1 MDNDGRLLAIKY
13 KFENS
18 SYIIANCYTP
28 TQQYRNDQLNF
39 IKAGDFNFYLNPMM
53 DKSDTLSHKHD
64 NYSYRTELQV
74 MLDVFNLTDT
84 WRALNPNSRRYS
96 WHARGKSSLH
106 DYLFIFGN
114 LLNYINECKINPGQ
128 HSDHSIMPINLI
140 EAKNCGNLT

>member
-1 MDNDGRLLAIKY
+1 MDNDGRLLAIKC

-39 IKAGDFNFYLNPMM
+39 RCMTKDIFSKFENKNIITAGGFNFYLNPMM
-53 DKSDTLSHKHD
+53 EKSDTMSHKHD
-64 NYSYRTELQV
+64 DYSYRTELQV

-84 WRALNPNSRRYS
+84 WRGLNPNSRRYS

-106 DYLFIFGN
+106 DYLFISED
-114 LLNYINECKINPGQ
+114 LINYINECKINP
-128 HSDHSIMPINLI
+128 
-140 EAKNCGNLT
+140 AF